1 MKFEMQALRKIV
13 DVQNNTLSI
22 TLPDDF
28 KGETVEVIVLSIE
41 EPKPQTNLKKSE
53 RFSGAISKETANKMQ
68 KHLNQVSNECERN
81 IF

>member
-1 MKFEMQALRKIV
+1 MNFEMQALRKIV

-28 KGETVEVIVLSIE
+28 KGEKVEVIVLSIE
-41 EPKPQTNLKKSE
+41 EPKPQTKLKNSE
-53 RFSGAISKETANKMQ
+53 RFSGAISKETANKIH
-68 KHLNQVSNECERN
+68 KHLNQVSNEWERN